1 MPINPSPTGRGR
13 EAQSAGRVRV
23 TTPMRTYRNQPS
35 GTVLRARTL
44 RKDATEA
51 EKRMWRALR
60 ETFPAC
66 KWRRQVP
73 IGPYFADFFSF
84 AAKLV
89 IEVDGGQH
97 AEAASYDARRT
108 EFLQAQGL
116 TILRFWNNDV
126 LTNTQGVM
134 EQISLSLRERE
145 GATQSRKGEGDQLPT
160 NRQPPS
166 PSQG

>member
-1 MPINPSPTGRGR
+1 
-13 EAQSAGRVRV
+13 
-23 TTPMRTYRNQPS
+23 MRTYRNQPA
-35 GTVLRARTL
+35 GTVPRARTL

-60 ETFPAC
+60 ETFPTG

-108 EFLQAQGL
+108 EFLEAQGL

-126 LTNTQGVM
+126 LANTSGVL

-145 GATQSRKGEGDQLPT
+145 GATQSRKGEGDRSPPP
-160 NRQPPS
+160 NRQTPS

>member
-1 MPINPSPTGRGR
+1 
-13 EAQSAGRVRV
+13 
-23 TTPMRTYRNQPS
+23 MRTYRNQPS
-35 GTVLRARTL
+35 GTVSRARTL
-44 RKDATEA
+44 RKDATDA

-60 ETFPAC
+60 ETFPAL

-97 AEAASYDARRT
+97 ADAASHDARRT

-116 TILRFWNNDV
+116 TVLRFWNNDV
-126 LTNTQGVM
+126 LANTEGVM
-134 EQISLSLRERE
+134 TQISLSLRARE
-145 GATQSRKGEGDQLPT
+145 GATKLRKGEGDQSPAS
-160 NRQPPS
+160 NRHTPS

>member
-1 MPINPSPTGRGR
+1 
-13 EAQSAGRVRV
+13 
-23 TTPMRTYRNQPS
+23 MRTYRNQPA
-35 GTVLRARTL
+35 GTVSRARTL
-44 RKDATEA
+44 RKHATGA
-51 EKRMWRALR
+51 EKRMWQALR
-60 ETFPAC
+60 ETFPAL

-116 TILRFWNNDV
+116 TVLRFWNNDV
-126 LTNTQGVM
+126 LENTRGVM
-134 EQISLSLRERE
+134 ETISLSLRERE
-145 GATQSRKGEGDQLPT
+145 GATQSRKGEGDQSPSAP

>member
-1 MPINPSPTGRGR
+1 
-13 EAQSAGRVRV
+13 
-23 TTPMRTYRNQPS
+23 MRTYRHQPS
-35 GTVLRARTL
+35 GTVTRARTL
-44 RKDATEA
+44 RKSATEA

-60 ETFPAC
+60 ETFPAI

-97 AEAASYDARRT
+97 SEAASYDARRT
-108 EFLQAQGL
+108 EFLEAQGL
-116 TILRFWNNDV
+116 TVLRFWNTDV
-126 LTNTQGVM
+126 LANTQGVM
-134 EQISLSLRERE
+134 ETISLSLRERE
-145 GATQSRKGEGDQLPT
+145 GAAKRRKGEGDEPPPPDRRT
-160 NRQPPS
+160 PS

>member
-1 MPINPSPTGRGR
+1 
-13 EAQSAGRVRV
+13 
-23 TTPMRTYRNQPS
+23 MRTYRNQPA
-35 GTVLRARTL
+35 GTVPRARTL

-51 EKRMWRALR
+51 ETRMWRALR
-60 ETFPAC
+60 ETFPAL

-108 EFLQAQGL
+108 EYLRAQGL
-116 TILRFWNNDV
+116 TVLRFWNTDV
-126 LTNTQGVM
+126 LANTQGVM
-134 EQISLSLRERE
+134 ETISLSLRERE
-145 GATQSRKGEGDQLPT
+145 GAAQRRKGEGDQVLTPDH
-160 NRQPPS
+160 RQPPS